1 MAHQFKAGMRPQMMH
16 VVSRP
21 GVEIID
27 AQDFVAAFQQAIAKV
42 RSNKSGSAGDEDAT
56 FGQHGQSPPGV
67 AGGESIIGVSL
78 VPNLGVASRH
88 ATRSS
93 LQPSN
98 WAHRFVNQSATA
110 VSWSHTTLASRG
122 SPGT

>member
-1 MAHQFKAGMRPQMMH
+1 LHRIKLVVNGRSRAGKIENFVNLNIESETDVVAHQFKAGMRLQMMH

-42 RSNKSGSAGDEDAT
+42 RSNKSGSAGDEDTT

-78 VPNLGVASRH
+78 VADL
-88 ATRSS
+88 
-93 LQPSN
+93 
-98 WAHRFVNQSATA
+98 
-110 VSWSHTTLASRG
+110 
-122 SPGT
+122 